1 MGFQKK
7 IVHTHSQK
15 KLLSMYFNKNV
26 IKLGIEEL
34 EAKPMLN
41 KETGKFIC

>member
-1 MGFQKK
+1 MGFQKRLSILTLK
-7 IVHTHSQK
+7 K

-41 KETGKFIC
+41 KETGKFVC